1 MSQNEIQSPWEEP
14 ESLKKFKDSLM
25 LVAVVLLAGTVGFW
39 IVGEG
44 RSLFESF
51 YLTVMIVTT
60 VGLKEQYSEFN
71 DAETTW
77 SLLVMLVG
85 IITALYA
92 TGNLVAFL
100 IDGELKRVLGR
111 RQLENKVAKLEDHFV
126 VCGFGRM
133 GRALCS
139 ALHEKGIPFVVID
152 FDPERTAMAEAR
164 HYLYLL
170 GDATLE
176 KTLEQARIETAR
188 GLASCLKGDPD
199 NVLVT
204 LSARGLKE
212 DLLITA
218 RAEMEETGPKMFR
231 AGANRV
237 ICPPVLGAKRILQ
250 MMLHPAVEELV
261 DVAVSGA
268 ELEISKIAA
277 GELPRAVDRTLAEL
291 QLPAKTG
298 LMVIMVVHPDGKRKF
313 NPSPQFTIKE
323 GDDLI
328 VVGPPSG
335 LDILITEFGSLEKE
349 AAAGASG

>member
-1 MSQNEIQSPWEEP
+1 MSDKLTDSLWEEP
-14 ESLKKFKDSLM
+14 ESLKKFKESLM
-25 LVAVVLLAGTVGFW
+25 LVGIVLFAGTVGFW
-39 IVGEG
+39 VVGEG
-44 RSLFESF
+44 RSLFESL

-71 DAETTW
+71 QAETTW
-77 SLLVMLVG
+77 SLFVMLVG

-111 RQLENKVAKLEDHFV
+111 RQLENKVAKLENHFV

-133 GRALCS
+133 GRALCQ
-139 ALHEKGIPFVVID
+139 ALDEKGIPFVVID
-152 FDPERTAMAEAR
+152 IDPERTAMAEAR

-176 KTLEQARIETAR
+176 KLLEQARIGVAR

-204 LSARGLKE
+204 LSARGLNPE
-212 DLLITA
+212 LLITA
-218 RAEMEETGPKMFR
+218 RAEKEETRPKLAR

-277 GELPRAVDRTLAEL
+277 SELPQAVGKTLTDL

-298 LMVIMVVHPDGKRKF
+298 LMVIMVVHPGGERKF
-313 NPSPQFTIKE
+313 NPSPQFKIRE
-323 GDDLI
+323 GDELI

-335 LDILITEFGSLEKE
+335 LDILMREFGPESDRQP
-349 AAAGASG
+349 ANA